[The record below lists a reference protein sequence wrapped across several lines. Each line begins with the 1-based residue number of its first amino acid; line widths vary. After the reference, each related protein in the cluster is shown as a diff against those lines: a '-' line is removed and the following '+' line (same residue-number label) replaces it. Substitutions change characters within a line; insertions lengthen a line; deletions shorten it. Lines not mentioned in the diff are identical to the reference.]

1 MKNKGIQNKERYIEI
16 TINEREAK
24 RLLIDLEFIKQ
35 IKEPMPETKC
45 FIKMLEKF
53 NENGN

>member
-1 MKNKGIQNKERYIEI
+1 MKNYINWYENLEIEI
-16 TINEREAK
+16 TKKDAK
-24 RLLIDLEFIKQ
+24 RLLVDLEFIKQ

-53 NENGN
+53 NEK

>member
-1 MKNKGIQNKERYIEI
+1 MKNDGIKNKLPYIEI

-24 RLLIDLEFIKQ
+24 RLLIDLELIAEL
-35 IKEPMPETKC
+35 KEPMPETKC

-53 NENGN
+53 NEK

>member
-1 MKNKGIQNKERYIEI
+1 MKNDGIKNKLPYIEI

-24 RLLIDLEFIKQ
+24 RLLMDLEYFIQ
-35 IKEPMPETKC
+35 IKEPMLETKC

-53 NENGN
+53 DEK

>member
-1 MKNKGIQNKERYIEI
+1 MKNDGIKNKERYIEI

-24 RLLIDLEFIKQ
+24 RLLIDLQFIKQ

-53 NENGN
+53 DEK

>member
-1 MKNKGIQNKERYIEI
+1 MKNDGIKNKLPYIEI

-24 RLLIDLEFIKQ
+24 RILIDFELLAEL
-35 IKEPMPETKC
+35 KEPMPETKC

-53 NENGN
+53 NEK